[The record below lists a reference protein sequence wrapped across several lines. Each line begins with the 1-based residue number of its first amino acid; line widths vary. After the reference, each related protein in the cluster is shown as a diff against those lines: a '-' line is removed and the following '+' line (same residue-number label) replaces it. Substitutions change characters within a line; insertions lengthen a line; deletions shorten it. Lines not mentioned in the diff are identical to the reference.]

1 VSLAL
6 TTVIAALALMLLVAV
21 CVVVS
26 LIRAIDARDAPNG
39 TDRCVTPGWSRA
51 IPGAGALVEAFERI
65 ARLKN
70 SEFEANSRYKTLTDN
85 VAAAVIIHH
94 NDGAIEWC
102 SPYTEVLTG
111 FSLSEIYAERGD
123 FILSRVH
130 DDDRDTLKNALAIV
144 ASGEP
149 YQYRY
154 RFYHRSGLALW
165 LETRTVPIFDPV
177 TDSSKALSITLDVT
191 AAVNNQL
198 TIEARN
204 RDLNEFTYML
214 SHDLKAPIVTI
225 RGMLEV
231 ARAESSTAP
240 NGKALNE
247 AFEYMGRATGRL
259 EQLVGGVLELA
270 RVSATDKV
278 QEPINLGDTLNEVLE
293 DYRVYIERAGAKITT
308 VGELPWVLGD
318 KTQLYQ
324 IFSNLVG
331 NAIKYRDPERPLIVS
346 ISDEAKNSRRR
357 VMVTVRDNGR
367 GIAPEHCESIF
378 NPFNRAGESII
389 DGSGVGLS
397 CVKRL
402 VEKLGGSISVE
413 SEVGV
418 GSAFSVDL
426 RRAER

>member
-1 VSLAL
+1 M
-6 TTVIAALALMLLVAV
+6 AALALMLLVAV
-21 CVVVS
+21 CVVVY
-26 LIRAIDARDAPNG
+26 LTRAIDARVEPTAANRCVAPNWL
-39 TDRCVTPGWSRA
+39 RV
-51 IPGAGALVEAFERI
+51 IPGAGKLTEVFERI

-70 SEFEANSRYKTLTDN
+70 SEFESNSRYKTLTDN

-123 FILSRVH
+123 FTLSRVH
-130 DDDRDTLKNALAIV
+130 EDDRDTVKNALAIV

-177 TDSSKALSITLDVT
+177 TDASKALSITLDVT

-231 ARAESSTAP
+231 ARAESVAASSS
-240 NGKALNE
+240 KALTE
-247 AFEYMGRATGRL
+247 AFEYMERATGRL

-270 RVSATDKV
+270 RVSATEKV
-278 QEPINLGDTLNEVLE
+278 QEPISLGETLNEVLE
-293 DYRVYIERAGAKITT
+293 DYRVYIERAGAKVTM

-318 KTQLYQ
+318 RTQLYQ

-331 NAIKYRDPERPLIVS
+331 NAIKYRDPTRPLIVS
-346 ISDEAKNSRRR
+346 ISDDAKNSRRR

-367 GIAPEHCESIF
+367 GIAPEHRESIF
-378 NPFNRAGESII
+378 NPFNRAGEQTI

-413 SEVGV
+413 SELGV
-418 GSAFSVDL
+418 GSTFSVDL